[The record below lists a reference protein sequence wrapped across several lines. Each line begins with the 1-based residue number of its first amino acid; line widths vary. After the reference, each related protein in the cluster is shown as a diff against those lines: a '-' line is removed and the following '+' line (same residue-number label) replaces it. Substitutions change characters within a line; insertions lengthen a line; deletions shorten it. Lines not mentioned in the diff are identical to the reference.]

1 MFSSRKGKK
10 LYKTPSVK
18 YNVCTNKK
26 LTQVCLQNVKFLFFF
41 LFKLFTKSSW
51 KSERQLPLQGLKS
64 IKTTTEQLKQS
75 EREKEKETMSNVWHL
90 VLSTG
95 FPRAPLGIENKIY
108 WQTRLLNTQEGE
120 PQRLLP
126 TEAALCSQTVGCT
139 AVSQAGASGLFHPIT
154 LSGKLSSLPYTGP
167 LCLAALSKSG
177 LKHNTGQPAGSGK
190 KNPVGIPSFFT
201 PSVNDA
207 EQCLPTP
214 QVPRY
219 TLPPFPGQFCF
230 PALPPTS
237 M

>member
-75 EREKEKETMSNVWHL
+75 EREKETTSNVWHL

-95 FPRAPLGIENKIY
+95 FPRAPLGIESKMY
-108 WQTRLLNTQEGE
+108 WQTRILNTQEGE

-126 TEAALCSQTVGCT
+126 TEAALCSQTVACT
-139 AVSQAGASGLFHPIT
+139 AVRSGWGSWP
-154 LSGKLSSLPYTGP
+154 LP
-167 LCLAALSKSG
+167 
-177 LKHNTGQPAGSGK
+177 
-190 KNPVGIPSFFT
+190 IPS
-201 PSVNDA
+201 P
-207 EQCLPTP
+207 LP
-214 QVPRY
+214 
-219 TLPPFPGQFCF
+219 GN
-230 PALPPTS
+230 
-237 M
+237 